1 MSFKEG
7 NTVNPYDL
15 AHQLAHALAQSDEYQ
30 QFQALKERIN
40 ADENAKKMVDAYK
53 KEQFK
58 MQAAVLSGK
67 PADPELMENLKRMG
81 LVMQY
86 NQDISAYLMAEYRMN
101 QLMSDI
107 FKILGDAVQIDLGFL
122 ENQEG

>member
-1 MSFKEG
+1 M
-7 NTVNPYDL
+7 NPYDL

-30 QFQALKERIN
+30 QFQALKARIN